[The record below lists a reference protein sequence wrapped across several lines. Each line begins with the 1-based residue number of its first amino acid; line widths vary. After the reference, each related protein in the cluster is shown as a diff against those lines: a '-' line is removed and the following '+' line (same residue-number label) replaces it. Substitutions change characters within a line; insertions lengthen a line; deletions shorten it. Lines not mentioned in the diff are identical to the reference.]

1 MLHISLQK
9 AVSIQPNTCEFF
21 TKVWQ
26 IVGNGYSSY
35 KLKSDVEP
43 RCRVFLLPRKDE
55 RDVEDLEQA
64 LADIEA
70 EIDDEKK
77 GGANEFSAMVAESGR
92 L

>member
-1 MLHISLQK
+1 M
-9 AVSIQPNTCEFF
+9 
-21 TKVWQ
+21 
-26 IVGNGYSSY
+26 
-35 KLKSDVEP
+35 
-43 RCRVFLLPRKDE
+43 FLLPRKDE

-92 L
+92 PGRAELRALKKAA